1 MSERITPDEEYD
13 DTARRGGS
21 GDPVDE
27 APLRESRSSG
37 RPVRTK
43 STGTGAVLPIVLIL
57 IGAVGLVIAW
67 GTLQDK
73 HGTSNVAGASGL
85 PTDSPSPS
93 PSTPSPS
100 LSPSP
105 STTASGSPSPT
116 KSPSPSKSS
125 SPSTSG
131 TPSPTTSPTQ
141 PSPGATSS
149 VGEAQKISVIVFN
162 ATPRKGLAGAAAAY
176 LKSKGWTVP
185 RVDNWTG
192 KPITKTTIFYP
203 SGKADEARRLAT
215 FVRGDVVLVLAPSNL
230 PSGVFVLVMANNYP
244 A

>member
-13 DTARRGGS
+13 DTARRGRG
-21 GDPVDE
+21 GDSVDD
-27 APLRESRSSG
+27 APSREPRRSG

-57 IGAVGLVIAW
+57 IGAVALVIAW

-73 HGTSNVAGASGL
+73 RGLSNLAGASGL
-85 PTDSPSPS
+85 PTESPSPS
-93 PSTPSPS
+93 LSTPSPS

-105 STTASGSPSPT
+105 STPVSPSASPT
-116 KSPSPSKSS
+116 KTPSPSK
-125 SPSTSG
+125 SG
-131 TPSPTTSPTQ
+131 TPSPTTSSTP
-141 PSPGATSS
+141 PAPGATSS
-149 VGEAQKISVIVFN
+149 VGEAQKTSVIIFN
-162 ATPRKGLAGAAAAY
+162 ATSRKGLASAAGAY

-203 SGKADEARRLAT
+203 SGKADQARRLAT

-230 PSGVFVLVMANNYP
+230 PSGVFVLVMADNYP
-244 A
+244 T